1 MERLDDRAF
10 ARRAR
15 FVYEAARLR
24 RALFRAWPVPVAAW
38 LAVRLGATE
47 PHVIALAVP
56 LAIATIA
63 LVWKGG
69 VAGRA
74 VAPGLAAGTA
84 PLILPGLAM
93 DCAAACSASCA
104 TWCSVSCVGG
114 GILAG
119 AVVGFRAARFADG
132 GWTFAAVA
140 AAIAATTGAMG
151 CFVGGALGV
160 VGMLMGLAIGAIP
173 VLVLVPRRS

>member
-1 MERLDDRAF
+1 MERLDDRALE
-10 ARRAR
+10 RRAR
-15 FVYEAARLR
+15 SVYEAARWR
-24 RALFRAWPVPVAAW
+24 RALLRAWPVPVAAW

-47 PHVIALAVP
+47 THVIALAVP

-63 LVWKGG
+63 WVWRGG
-69 VAGRA
+69 SAGRA

-93 DCAAACSASCA
+93 DCAAACSASCV
-104 TWCSVSCVGG
+104 TWCSVSCVAG

-132 GWTFAAVA
+132 GWTFGAVA
-140 AAIAATTGAMG
+140 AAVAATTGAMG
-151 CFVGGALGV
+151 CFVGGMLGV
-160 VGMLMGLAIGAIP
+160 MGMLMGFAIGAIP
-173 VLVLVPRRS
+173 LLVLVPRRS